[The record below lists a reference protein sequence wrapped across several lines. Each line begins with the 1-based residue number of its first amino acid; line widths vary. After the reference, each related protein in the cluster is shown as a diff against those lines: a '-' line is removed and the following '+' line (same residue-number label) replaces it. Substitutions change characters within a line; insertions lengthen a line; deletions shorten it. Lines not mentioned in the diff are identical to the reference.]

1 MFSQQPRLLSIDSPL
16 GKDTL
21 LLTRLEGEEAISSLF
36 SFEIEMY
43 SLRETI
49 APAEIVGKNVTLKL
63 MKADDQGLKTDSH
76 TVINGYVRQFR
87 GDGSQLHDLRC
98 YSAEVV
104 PWLWFLTQT
113 SDSKVFQHK
122 DIRQIAS
129 EVFAANGFTDFE
141 FRLIGQHPVREY
153 CVQYQESDFTF
164 LSRLF
169 EEEGIYYFFKH
180 SEGQHILVLAD
191 HSSAPETCEE
201 NQVSYR
207 TGSLSPHHIHSW
219 SHQHAFRTG
228 RYAKRD
234 YDFKK
239 PPDHMLTGVPASMEV
254 PGVTRYE
261 HYLYPGRYDNKGFGE
276 NLTKLRIEHDEALH
290 DHVLGKGICR
300 TFRTGHTFD
309 LTRHDDT
316 PGELNTYLLI
326 SIQHDASDYSY
337 TSRDEE
343 TRGYENRFVC
353 MPASRVYRPPLKTG
367 WPKMLGPQHAV
378 IVGPAGEEIYT
389 DEYGRVKVQF
399 PWDRYGQHNENS
411 SCWVRVSHQWA
422 GKNWGSIYIPRI
434 GQEVIVDFY
443 DGNPD
448 RPIITGRV
456 YNAEQMPPWG
466 LPANKTQSGILTRSS
481 KEGTAENANWIRFE
495 DKMGE
500 EQLFIHAEKNQD
512 IEVENDETHWV
523 GRDREKTIDRD
534 ETVHIKR
541 DRTER
546 VDNNETISIGND
558 RTEDVGNNETISI
571 VNNRKETVGGNEKV
585 SIAKNL
591 THSVGQTEMKSVGL
605 MRFQAV
611 GLNETLTVGGMQQS
625 LVGLSR
631 IQKVGGKD
639 SLKVGKTLSIDV
651 GERIEMMCGDSKIV
665 MTTNAI
671 YIDSPNANLLGGKR
685 INIDGRVVNING
697 SVASA
702 ASTEGPDEPEEASL
716 IPTSPTTG
724 SPVQSSS
731 LIKTTVATSAPETH
745 LNISPFNPASAGSD
759 SGIPI
764 PTFLTTEGGEGSS
777 SVGQRASDIISPQ
790 ELRGPDVGIIA
801 PPADNYFRDTVE
813 GQVSNFLFGDLAT
826 NAADL
831 WRNTFGDERYTGI
844 NPLTKENQGYTNRA
858 DRFFSILPIP
868 AAKTAGSVGD
878 LAKTTARSGSVV
890 PSSPSASSG
899 ATSPLGSRR
908 LQMNQPEN
916 PSYQP
921 VRNVSTNINGRDY
934 SGHSIDRMQDRG
946 IMPEVVRNTID
957 TGSSRAS
964 RLGTTIHYDEA
975 NNVSVVVNAQGK
987 VVTVRYGQ

>member
-1 MFSQQPRLLSIDSPL
+1 MAHFSQQPRLLSIDSPL
-16 GKDTL
+16 GPDTL
-21 LLTRLEGEEAISSLF
+21 LLTRIEGEEAISSLF

-239 PPDHMLTGVPASMEV
+239 PPDHMPTKVPAAMDV

-276 NLTKLRIEHDEALH
+276 HLTRLRIEHDEALH
-290 DHVLGKGICR
+290 DHVLGKSICR
-300 TFRTGHTFD
+300 TFRTGHTFN

-316 PGELNTYLLI
+316 PGELDTYLLI

-466 LPANKTQSGILTRSS
+466 LPANKTQSGVLTRSS

-558 RTEDVGNNETISI
+558 RIEDVGNNETISI

-631 IQKVGGKD
+631 IQRVGIKD
-639 SLKVGKTLSIDV
+639 SLKVGKTLSIEA
-651 GERIEMMCGDSKIV
+651 GETIELVCGDSKLV
-665 MTTNAI
+665 LTPSAI
-671 YIDSPNANLLGGKR
+671 HLDTPDIHLLGGKSV
-685 INIDGRVVNING
+685 NIDGRMINING
-697 SVASA
+697 NVASA
-702 ASTEGPDEPEEASL
+702 ARPEGVEEPEEASL
-716 IPTSPTTG
+716 HAMDVLT
-724 SPVQSSS
+724 
-731 LIKTTVATSAPETH
+731 APEITEAPE
-745 LNISPFNPASAGSD
+745 LELEAAPEIAGAPVKS
-759 SGIPI
+759 
-764 PTFLTTEGGEGSS
+764 FVAAEGGGAEGSGFGIRDAAS
-777 SVGQRASDIISPQ
+777 IGVGA
-790 ELRGPDVGIIA
+790 
-801 PPADNYFRDTVE
+801 
-813 GQVSNFLFGDLAT
+813 
-826 NAADL
+826 
-831 WRNTFGDERYTGI
+831 
-844 NPLTKENQGYTNRA
+844 
-858 DRFFSILPIP
+858 LPV
-868 AAKTAGSVGD
+868 AGSVQSVVELISGKD
-878 LAKTTARSGSVV
+878 YITGEDTSRAMAAVGILAGLIPFGKGALKAGSKWFGSRKAADAGLAGLSRSQMKTALQSAQIAKKGSTVVGHALSKHAGRNPEIWGKMNGSMNTWNDQAMKHFRDIIRGSGEFKKTTSNGIDFLEKRLNDGRGARLNMDH
-890 PSSPSASSG
+890 
-899 ATSPLGSRR
+899 TFK
-908 LQMNQPEN
+908 
-916 PSYQP
+916 
-921 VRNVSTNINGRDY
+921 TF
-934 SGHSIDRMQDRG
+934 ID
-946 IMPEVVRNTID
+946 
-957 TGSSRAS
+957 
-964 RLGTTIHYDEA
+964 
-975 NNVSVVVNAQGK
+975 
-987 VVTVRYGQ
+987 